1 MKILMDLN
9 RICIGLLC
17 LPILYGLYAYFTQTS
32 IVPPMKPVSLW
43 GEQIGKSKQIQ
54 SKTGDASLF
63 IQSSRRNATKN
74 GGFGP
79 NNMDGA
85 IDYHMITR
93 VCICPVGLPC
103 CCGAADGG
111 SATTGDAIYDGGN
124 ANMGG
129 FNFDGGNANV

>member
-1 MKILMDLN
+1 MDLN
-9 RICIGLLC
+9 LICIGLLT
-17 LPILYGLYAYFTQTS
+17 LPILYATYVYFTQPKFE
-32 IVPPMKPVSLW
+32 IPKMPKSLW
-43 GEQIGKSKQIQ
+43 GEQVGKSKQIQ

-63 IQSSRRNATKN
+63 IQGTRRNATKN

-111 SATTGDAIYDGGN
+111 SAMTGDAIYDGGN

-129 FNFDGGNANV
+129 FNFDGGNANL